1 MAIFTLS
8 ELGWQSY
15 IKMAGYF
22 TWCWLSELKSSCL
35 GGSTLS
41 TEPFN
46 QLCCIDFNKYFFIL
60 SLAIQ
65 WIERIENYC
74 DFSVYNWKNTF
85 RSVKYCNSGHS
96 IYQWQT
102 RNGTKACLT
111 ITKVQ
116 WKIPYNFF
124 SDLKKCTVVLH
135 SLIPQMRMCF
145 K

>member
-22 TWCWLSELKSSCL
+22 TWCWLSELRSSCL
-35 GGSTLS
+35 GGVAHYQLS
-41 TEPFN
+41 HLTSHVV
-46 QLCCIDFNKYFFIL
+46 LIL
-60 SLAIQ
+60 TNIFHIISSYPMDRKDRKLL
-65 WIERIENYC
+65 W
-74 DFSVYNWKNTF
+74 FSVYNWRNTF

-145 K
+145 T